1 MRPPRLHFRSSNTKN
16 VKCVDLPPTIRIM
29 FVFAGLRIVDLF
41 CQHSVQLIMDSL
53 TQLTLGAA
61 VGEAVLG
68 KRIGRKALLW
78 GAAGGTLPD
87 LDVLLKYAD
96 PVMDF
101 TYHRSFS
108 HSIFVLSLLTPVFVW
123 LILKIHP
130 SSKRYSRQWALMI
143 WLVFMTHIFL
153 DCLTVYGTQIFWPIW
168 NHPVGLGSIFIIDP
182 LYTVPLIVGVLAALL
197 MEQDNHWQY
206 RLNIVGLTL
215 SSLYLVW
222 SVSAQYYA
230 YKMVEDS
237 LDRQSIQYRQLL
249 VSAAPLNT
257 VLWRVVAIKHDG
269 HYYEGFYSLLDQSE
283 DVFLEEHESQNDLL
297 TEIDQSWPVIRLMW
311 FTKGYFKVWQNA
323 DGIIMSDLRMGMEP
337 NYVFSFA
344 VAKSSN
350 PHVLPISAE
359 RIRQSRDLA
368 SLKKVWQRIWS
379 SPMG

>member
-1 MRPPRLHFRSSNTKN
+1 MQIGCIAGARK
-16 VKCVDLPPTIRIM
+16 VDLICPQ
-29 FVFAGLRIVDLF
+29 L
-41 CQHSVQLIMDSL
+41 VQSAMDSL

-78 GAAGGTLPD
+78 GAVGGTLPD

-108 HSIFVLSLLTPVFVW
+108 HSIFVLTLLTPIFVW
-123 LILKIHP
+123 LALKIYP
-130 SSKRYSRQWALMI
+130 NSKRYSRQWALMI

-168 NHPVGLGSIFIIDP
+168 NYPVGLGSIFIIDP
-182 LYTVPLIVGVLAALL
+182 FYTVPLLVGVIAALV
-197 MEQDNHWQY
+197 MRPHSHWKY
-206 RLNIVGLTL
+206 RLNITGLTL
-215 SSLYLVW
+215 STLYLLW
-222 SVSAQYYA
+222 SVSAQHYVI
-230 YKMVEDS
+230 KMVEDS
-237 LDRQSIQYRQLL
+237 LDRKSIQYQQLL

-257 VLWRVVAIKHDG
+257 LLWRVVAIKHDG
-269 HYYEGFYSLLDQSE
+269 NYYEGFYSLLDQSE
-283 DVFLEEHESQNDLL
+283 DVSLHQHKSQNHLL
-297 TEIDQSWPVIRLMW
+297 TEIKQSWPVKRLIW
-311 FTKGYFKVWQNA
+311 FTKGYFKVWENSG
-323 DGIIMSDLRMGMEP
+323 DVIMSDLRMGMEP

-350 PHVLPISAE
+350 PNGLPISAE
-359 RIRQSRDLA
+359 RIRQNRDLA
-368 SLKKVWQRIWS
+368 ALKKVWQRIWS

>member
-1 MRPPRLHFRSSNTKN
+1 
-16 VKCVDLPPTIRIM
+16 
-29 FVFAGLRIVDLF
+29 
-41 CQHSVQLIMDSL
+41 MDSL
-53 TQLTLGAA
+53 TQITLGAA

-68 KRIGRKALLW
+68 KKIGRKALLW

-87 LDVLLKYAD
+87 LDVLLKYGD

-108 HSIFVLSLLTPVFVW
+108 HSIFILTLLTPLFVW

-130 SSKRYSRQWALMI
+130 DSKRYAKKWALML

-168 NHPVGLGSIFIIDP
+168 NYPVGLGSIFIIDP
-182 LYTVPLIVGVLAALL
+182 LYTIPLLVGVLAALL
-197 MEQDNHWQY
+197 MRHDNDWKY
-206 RLNIVGLTL
+206 RLNIAGLAL

-222 SVSAQYYA
+222 SVSAQYYV
-230 YKMVEDS
+230 YRMVENS
-237 LDRQSIQYRQLL
+237 FDRHSIRYRQLL

-257 VLWRVVAIKHDG
+257 LLWRVVVIKDGG
-269 HYYEGFYSLLDQSE
+269 HYYEGFYSLLDQSD
-283 DVFLEEHESQNDLL
+283 DVSLREHTSQNELL
-297 TEIDQSWPVIRLMW
+297 IGVEQSWPVKRLKW
-311 FTKGYFKVWQNA
+311 FTKGYYKVWQNS
-323 DGIIMSDLRMGMEP
+323 DEVIISDLRMGMEP

-344 VAKSSN
+344 VGRKSN
-350 PHVLPISAE
+350 PHVLPMSAE

-368 SLKKVWQRIWS
+368 ALKKVWQRIWS